1 MRERIAPTHVPG
13 TDGVGTR
20 YNPVALSL
28 ECHGGADTQRI
39 SAWSWRQLAALDLV
53 GRLLGTS
60 HTHPGRRRRNEAPGR
75 EEVA

>member
-39 SAWSWRQLAALDLV
+39 SAWSPRWIW
-53 GRLLGTS
+53 
-60 HTHPGRRRRNEAPGR
+60 
-75 EEVA
+75 